1 MSYNSGIFSTHFGE
15 WPHTC
20 LLLDISKIDISRIDI
35 KTRQLFAE
43 KLCMYMND
51 YFGYWFC
58 TMSFLTS
65 NIILG
70 LDGLGNPKD
79 NCNPEGQGAEIDEN
93 FKSQDG
99 ASKVLE
105 EVFIGG
111 ATLIAPGV
119 IITAAHKVE

>member
-1 MSYNSGIFSTHFGE
+1 
-15 WPHTC
+15 
-20 LLLDISKIDISRIDI
+20 
-35 KTRQLFAE
+35 
-43 KLCMYMND
+43 MND

-70 LDGLGNPKD
+70 LDGLGNLKD
-79 NCNPEGQGAEIDEN
+79 NCNPEGQGAVIDEI